1 MSHDRFA
8 LCPLPLLL
16 GLVLLCAGQAGAG
29 AWPRPA
35 GQGFFAT
42 DARLSWPRVIGP
54 EVQPPGK
61 YYTGYLEYG
70 LTDRITAGLDLGRSV
85 SGSGKTVGFLRVP
98 LTRPEATL
106 KISVELGLGR
116 IDGAPVIRPGLSI
129 GRGFSW
135 GDVSGWLAVD
145 SLAEIGTSNGQLD
158 AKIDMTFG
166 VTMPNDW
173 KYLLQLQTGA
183 PYGDP
188 VFARLAPSVVIP
200 IGPDRYV
207 DIGGHLGLTGDNTYG
222 LKLGVWQKF

>member
-1 MSHDRFA
+1 M
-8 LCPLPLLL
+8 
-16 GLVLLCAGQAGAG
+16 
-29 AWPRPA
+29 
-35 GQGFFAT
+35 
-42 DARLSWPRVIGP
+42 
-54 EVQPPGK
+54 
-61 YYTGYLEYG
+61 
-70 LTDRITAGLDLGRSV
+70 
-85 SGSGKTVGFLRVP
+85 
-98 LTRPEATL
+98 
-106 KISVELGLGR
+106 
-116 IDGAPVIRPGLSI
+116 IRPGLSI